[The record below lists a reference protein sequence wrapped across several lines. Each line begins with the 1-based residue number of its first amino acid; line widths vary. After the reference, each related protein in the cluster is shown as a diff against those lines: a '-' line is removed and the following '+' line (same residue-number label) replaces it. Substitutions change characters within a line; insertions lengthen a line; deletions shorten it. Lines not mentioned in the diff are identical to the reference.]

1 MKYAAGRNPVNT
13 KEQLL
18 AYFREDYGKWISG
31 ELLSGKMGV
40 SRSAVWKQVS
50 KLRREGYEISSS
62 PKKGYRFLGAP
73 ELLLPAEIREGL
85 ETGTFG
91 RKEIAYFADLES
103 TNGKAR
109 ELAAAGAPEG
119 TLVIA
124 EEQRRGRGRR
134 GRSWYSPPRMGIY
147 ASLILRPKLPPH
159 QAPKITLV
167 AGVSVAEAL
176 LAATPL
182 RPKIKWPNDIL
193 VGGRKICGILTESST
208 EMDAIDYVVLG
219 VGINVNTPDFPREL
233 KETATSVLL
242 ESGSPFGRV
251 KVLQEFLRQ
260 FEHGYVSFLQSG
272 FEAIGE
278 RWGEL
283 SLLTGKQ
290 VLVTMID
297 RSCRGRVVHLDQDGA
312 LLIKDKD
319 GELEKIYS
327 GDIKVLQEEQ

>member
-1 MKYAAGRNPVNT
+1 MHT
-13 KEQLL
+13 KDQLL

-31 ELLSGKMGV
+31 ELLSGRMGV

-85 ETGTFG
+85 KTKTFG
-91 RKEIAYFADLES
+91 RKEIAYVAALAS
-103 TNGKAR
+103 TNRKAR

-119 TLVIA
+119 TLVVA
-124 EEQRRGRGRR
+124 EEQLRGRGRR

-147 ASLILRPKLPPH
+147 TSLILRPKLPPH

-167 AGVSVAEAL
+167 AGVSVAETL
-176 LAATPL
+176 LSATPL
-182 RPKIKWPNDIL
+182 KPSIKWPNDIL
-193 VGGRKICGILTESST
+193 VGSRKICGILTETST
-208 EMDAIDYVVLG
+208 EMDVIDYVVLG
-219 VGINVNTPDFPREL
+219 VGINVNTPDFPSEL
-233 KETATSVLL
+233 KETATSVFL
-242 ESGSPFGRV
+242 ESGNTFDRV
-251 KVLQEFLRQ
+251 KLMQEFLHQ
-260 FEHGYVSFLQSG
+260 FERLYSTFLQSG

-290 VLVTMID
+290 VLVAMID
-297 RSCRGRVVHLDQDGA
+297 RSCSGRVMRLDRDGA
-312 LLIKDKD
+312 LIIKGKE

-327 GDIKVLQEEQ
+327 GDITVLEEER